1 MLTAASPQG
10 LSHSRPVED
19 GRWRGSERELGNSR
33 AIAHLQHVVVDEH
46 VLAVEVEIVLK
57 VFEKPANHRCKVNN
71 VRRAV
76 LLE

>member
-1 MLTAASPQG
+1 MDASIGTDKIAQVLMLTAASPQG

-46 VLAVEVEIVLK
+46 VLAVEVEIVL
-57 VFEKPANHRCKVNN
+57 
-71 VRRAV
+71 
-76 LLE
+76 